1 MKCNSSKSFLLITI
15 HLMGGL
21 GGHASLQIFNFQ
33 LRASNF
39 FFFNMVRTL
48 LQFFARIKNSTPFL
62 SSDSALFGKNTGGW
76 GTLLPQQ
83 ATEMF
88 RIAAGPLKGSR
99 KVGAGPRRL
108 RAREVSGSQSARW
121 QCPESDPACA
131 QTSL

>member
-33 LRASNF
+33 LRASNL

-48 LQFFARIKNSTPFL
+48 LRFFARIKDSTPFF
-62 SSDSALFGKNTGGW
+62 SSDSTLFGKNTGGW

-99 KVGAGPRRL
+99 KVGAVRRRL
-108 RAREVSGSQSARW
+108 RAQAVSALPSPRW
-121 QCPESDPACA
+121 QCPGSDPACA